1 MPIPSWLVQLGIPTG
16 HPRRQKTE
24 LVRSFFKKKCLCSNY
39 TMARKYGKKGAR
51 KTTRS
56 RKTSGKPST
65 AVKKYIKSAIH
76 RQIENKRFTLE
87 SSATLFAPSNVVNFQ
102 ASNIVQLTPSSATN
116 SDYTIP
122 QSLGQGGR
130 TGNVITLRKAMFR
143 YVMYPQI
150 YNVTSNPNP
159 KPLDVNIWIFSIKR
173 GVASLT
179 VADAWNVFNGTIFA
193 NGNTSN
199 GTVNNLFDLVSVP
212 NKEVIQSHYRR
223 TVKLSPA
230 SYYVPGATTANYDN
244 NDYKYNCMGRI
255 NITKYLPKRIVFN
268 DTDNSSTSKQVFLVC
283 TPYHADG
290 TTTASTEAGASWFY
304 GIDLEYEDA

>member
-1 MPIPSWLVQLGIPTG
+1 
-16 HPRRQKTE
+16 
-24 LVRSFFKKKCLCSNY
+24 
-39 TMARKYGKKGAR
+39 MARKYGKKGTKKSKA
-51 KTTRS
+51 S
-56 RKTSGKPST
+56 RKSSGKPSS
-65 AVKKYIKSAIH
+65 AVKKYVKAAIH

-87 SSATLFAPSNVVNFQ
+87 SSATLSVPSNPISFQ
-102 ASNIVQLTPSSATN
+102 AANIVQLTPSTATN

-143 YVMYPQI
+143 YVMYPQV
-150 YNVTSNPNP
+150 YNVTTNPTP

-173 GVASLT
+173 GVAALT
-179 VADAWNVFNGTIFA
+179 VADAWNIFNGTIFA

-212 NKEVIQSHYRR
+212 NQEVIQSHYRR
-223 TVKLSPA
+223 TVKLCPA
-230 SYYVPGATTANYDN
+230 SFYVPGATTANYNN

-255 NITKYLPKRIVFN
+255 NISKYLPKRIVFN

-290 TTTASTEAGASWFY
+290 TTTASTDLGASWFY